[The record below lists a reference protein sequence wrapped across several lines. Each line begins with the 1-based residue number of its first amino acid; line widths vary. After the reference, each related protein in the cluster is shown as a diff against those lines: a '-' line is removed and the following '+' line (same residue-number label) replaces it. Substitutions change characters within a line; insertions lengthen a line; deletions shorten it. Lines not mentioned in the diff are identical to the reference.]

1 MFNIIKNRSVV
12 TQVLLAFMCLA
23 ALWFYGFHTMLN
35 NLVENQLRMQAKT
48 VINNVI
54 SLGDYVAIH
63 GGRSWFK
70 VDPNYRG
77 NCLERVETIDGNTFC
92 GKNPALVQR
101 EFSDQ
106 VRKNNLPVTF
116 RMTSQNPMN
125 QEINRPDSFETFALA
140 EIARNISLGI
150 KDNAIS
156 KNNNGVYEYIE
167 PIYHTTGCIACHGDP
182 EKAPRSI
189 QELYG
194 KVNGFGFKAGDLAGG
209 ISVKISYDMKSML
222 RDIVDSHSLGVLIG
236 SALLFMLCI
245 YLIIRKLSQVI
256 IKIENYKR
264 GTPIGIDTREIPEK
278 TNNEILRMIKG
289 ISKLAQLIEFSN
301 GQLDSANR
309 KLEETRQQ
317 LKQANSGSSNSGNQ

>member
-1 MFNIIKNRSVV
+1 MNMIKNRSVI
-12 TQVLLAFMCLA
+12 TQVLLAFLCLA
-23 ALWFYGFHTMLN
+23 ALWFYGFHNMLN
-35 NLVENQLRMQAKT
+35 SLVENQLRMQAKT

-70 VDPNYRG
+70 VDSNYKG
-77 NCLERVETIDGNTFC
+77 NCLERVESIDGTTFC

-116 RMTSQNPMN
+116 RMTSLNPMN
-125 QEINRPDSFETFALA
+125 QEINRPDSFETFALG
-140 EIARNISLGI
+140 EIARNIQQGI

-156 KNNNGVYEYIE
+156 KNNNGIYEYIE
-167 PIYHTTGCIACHGDP
+167 PIYHTSGCIACHGDP

-194 KVNGFGFKAGDLAGG
+194 KVNGFGYQTGDLAGG
-209 ISVKISYDMKSML
+209 ISVKISYDMNSML
-222 RDIVDSHSLGVLIG
+222 KEILDTHSLGILIG
-236 SALLFMLCI
+236 SAILFMLAI

-289 ISKLAQLIEFSN
+289 ISKLVQMCEFSN
-301 GQLDSANR
+301 GQLNSAN
-309 KLEETRQQ
+309 KMLEETQQ
-317 LKQANSGSSNSGNQ
+317 KLKQATSNKTGN